1 MVTLPGQRRHLL
13 LIFVSAWPPTA
24 SWRER
29 VAKVLSFLCRSNY
42 YDPIWILIFSNNGF
56 FGYLRLLVSNN
67 LRVGS
72 VKYLDRLDNS
82 ER

>member
-1 MVTLPGQRRHLL
+1 MASPGSPFVCFFYQPLQLGFRSNASGAAAPPVVNF
-13 LIFVSAWPPTA
+13 FVSAWLPTA

-56 FGYLRLLVSNN
+56 FGYLD
-67 LRVGS
+67 
-72 VKYLDRLDNS
+72 Y
-82 ER
+82 